1 MIILTNVSTVKMAGV
16 EMTRPEDVLKTNL
29 NNLNTHTKK

>member
-1 MIILTNVSTVKMAGV
+1 MIILTNVSTAKMADV
-16 EMTRPEDVLKTNL
+16 EMTRPEDVSKINL